1 LSCLKLG
8 HKISLDEEVKM
19 QVYLD
24 NNATTMCDPQVV
36 EAMQP
41 FFSELYGNPSSL
53 HKFGTSAHPA
63 LRNAINQV
71 YSALN
76 ASDED
81 DIVFTSCATESN
93 NWVLKS
99 VWIDHILNGDKNHIV
114 TTEVEHPSVL
124 STCRFLEEQGVKVT
138 YLPVNE
144 EGIVEAHTVKSFIT
158 EKTALVS
165 IMWASNET
173 GMNFPIKEIGEICK
187 DKGVLFHSD
196 GVQAVGKIPVDLQD
210 VHIDFVSMSAHKFH
224 GPKGIGA
231 LYIRNSQ
238 ALSPHM
244 HGGEQ
249 MGHRRSGTLNVP
261 YIVGMGKALELATTN
276 IEEKMAS
283 IRAKRD
289 RLEDAL
295 LELSDTFVV
304 GKREHR
310 NPNTIL
316 ISIRG
321 VEGEGMLWD
330 LNNGQIGAST
340 GSACASED
348 LEANTVMLAIGAD
361 TELAHTGIRLS
372 LSRFTTDAEIDYTI
386 AHFKSAVARL
396 RAISSSFAVVQPTK
410 GGEAQACEIH

>member
-1 LSCLKLG
+1 
-8 HKISLDEEVKM
+8 M

-41 FFSELYGNPSSL
+41 FFSELYGNPNSL
-53 HKFGTSAHPA
+53 HKFGTASHPA
-63 LRNAINQV
+63 LSKAIDQA
-71 YSALN
+71 YTALN
-76 ASDED
+76 AADAD

-93 NWVLKS
+93 NWVLQS
-99 VWIDHILNGDKNHIV
+99 VFTDHIVNGDKNHIV

-124 STCRFLEEQGVKVT
+124 STCKFLEEQGVKVT
-138 YLPVNE
+138 YLPVNDQ
-144 EGIVEAHTVKSFIT
+144 GVVEPHTVKSFIT

-173 GMNFPIKEIGEICK
+173 GMINPIDEIGIICK
-187 DKGVLFHSD
+187 EKGVLFHSD
-196 GVQAVGKIPVDLQD
+196 AVQAVGKIPVDLQATH
-210 VHIDFVSMSAHKFH
+210 VDFVSFSAHKFH
-224 GPKGIGA
+224 GPKGIGG
-231 LYIRNSQ
+231 LYIKDSQ
-238 ALSPHM
+238 DLSPLL
-244 HGGEQ
+244 HGGEH
-249 MGHRRSGTLNVP
+249 MGGRRSGTLNVP
-261 YIVGMGKALELATTN
+261 YIVGMGLAMELATKN
-276 IEEKMAS
+276 IQATMSS

-295 LELSDTFVV
+295 LELSDTFTV
-304 GKREHR
+304 GDRANR
-310 NPNTIL
+310 TPNTIL
-316 ISIRG
+316 ISIKG

-361 TELAHTGIRLS
+361 NELAHTGIRLS

-386 AHFKSAVARL
+386 AHFKDAVARL
-396 RAISSSFAVVQPTK
+396 RNISSSFAKQQPTK
-410 GGEAQACEIH
+410 GGEAQACEMH

>member
-1 LSCLKLG
+1 
-8 HKISLDEEVKM
+8 M

-24 NNATTMCDPQVV
+24 NNATTMVDPAVV

-41 FFSELYGNPSSL
+41 YFSEIYGNPNSL
-53 HKFGTSAHPA
+53 HKFGTASHPA
-63 LRNAINQV
+63 LRNAINKV
-71 YSALN
+71 YTAIN
-76 ASDED
+76 ASDND

-93 NWVLKS
+93 NWVLQS
-99 VWIDHILNGDKNHIV
+99 VWIDHIVNGDKNHIV

-124 STCRFLEEQGVKVT
+124 ATCKFLEEQGVKVT
-138 YLPVNE
+138 YLPVNS

-165 IMWASNET
+165 VMWASNET
-173 GMNFPIKEIGEICK
+173 GMIFPIKEIGQICK

-210 VHIDFVSMSAHKFH
+210 VHVDFLSMSAHKFH

-231 LYIRNSQ
+231 LYIKDSQ
-238 ALSPHM
+238 PLTPLM
-244 HGGEQ
+244 HGGAH
-249 MGHRRSGTLNVP
+249 MGGRRSGTLNVP
-261 YIVGMGKALELATTN
+261 YIVGMGKAIELATAN
-276 IEEKMAS
+276 IQETMAK

-304 GKREHR
+304 GERDHR
-310 NPNTIL
+310 TPNTIL

-361 TELAHTGIRLS
+361 NELAHTGIRLS
-372 LSRFTTDAEIDYTI
+372 LSRFTTDAEVDYVI
-386 AHFKSAVARL
+386 SHFKNAVARL
-396 RAISSSFAVVQPTK
+396 RNISSSFAIQKPTK
-410 GGEAQACEIH
+410 GGEVQECELHHH